1 SGAVLYANESA
12 AKSFGYAR
20 EEIGRLNVKAFT
32 PDVDTDRII
41 KENTNAT
48 GGWSGEVVAVRKNG
62 EEFPAVLSASLVRD
76 STARPIAMMG
86 VFRDITERKA
96 SEERIVRM
104 AYYDALTG
112 LPNRSLFL
120 DRLFSMLPLVR
131 RHGHRAAVLFID
143 LDQFKVIND
152 TMGHAAGD
160 ELLKSV
166 AERLKTI
173 HREYDTVARFG
184 GDEFIILV
192 HDLDGIECLGTIV
205 EKIFASFK
213 APFLLKD
220 HEIHVTPSMGVS
232 VYPDDGEDAETLV
245 KNADIAM
252 YRAKDDGRNNYK
264 LYTPAMNTRTFE
276 RLRLTNELHRA
287 IEKEEFVLHYQP
299 QIECRS
305 GAIVGVEALV
315 RWNRPASMV
324 PPSEFIPL
332 AEETGLIVPL
342 GEWIL
347 RTACTEIR
355 TWQTLGL
362 KDARVA
368 VNISARQFKHPEFI
382 ETVGSILR
390 ETGIEPCSV
399 ELELTESM
407 IMEKAERSIEW
418 LRRLKDM
425 GLKITIDDFGTGYS
439 CLEYLKRM
447 PIDML
452 KIDAAFV
459 KDITTDADDASIAI
473 AIIRV
478 AHSMKL
484 EVVAEG
490 VETAEQFKFL
500 KGLLCDK
507 AQGYLFSRPLPADE
521 CMGLLRKGPVCI

>member
-1 SGAVLYANESA
+1 
-12 AKSFGYAR
+12 
-20 EEIGRLNVKAFT
+20 
-32 PDVDTDRII
+32 
-41 KENTNAT
+41 
-48 GGWSGEVVAVRKNG
+48 
-62 EEFPAVLSASLVRD
+62 
-76 STARPIAMMG
+76 M
-86 VFRDITERKA
+86 
-96 SEERIVRM
+96 
-104 AYYDALTG
+104 
-112 LPNRSLFL
+112 
-120 DRLFSMLPLVR
+120 
-131 RHGHRAAVLFID
+131 
-143 LDQFKVIND
+143 
-152 TMGHAAGD
+152 
-160 ELLKSV
+160 
-166 AERLKTI
+166 
-173 HREYDTVARFG
+173 
-184 GDEFIILV
+184 
-192 HDLDGIECLGTIV
+192 
-205 EKIFASFK
+205 
-213 APFLLKD
+213 
-220 HEIHVTPSMGVS
+220 
-232 VYPDDGEDAETLV
+232 
-245 KNADIAM
+245 
-252 YRAKDDGRNNYK
+252 
-264 LYTPAMNTRTFE
+264 
-276 RLRLTNELHRA
+276 
-287 IEKEEFVLHYQP
+287 
-299 QIECRS
+299 
-305 GAIVGVEALV
+305 
-315 RWNRPASMV
+315 
-324 PPSEFIPL
+324 
-332 AEETGLIVPL
+332 
-342 GEWIL
+342 
-347 RTACTEIR
+347 RTACTEIKM
-355 TWQTLGL
+355 WQTLGL